1 MDEINLIDYIN
12 ILIQRKRTIAVV
24 TLAVVLLAGIFLIFT
39 PKVYEGE
46 TTLLFPEQA
55 SGGLSS
61 QLAQLTGLPLGGMLQ
76 ALSGREV
83 YSTILKSRTISENV
97 CNSLHLDRY
106 DLDYKDLQDNL
117 SLTTPKD
124 GGLVL
129 AFQVPTSWLK
139 GRMARGQIKQSTA
152 ELAAKIAN
160 TYVSE
165 LTAYDNANSLF
176 RGKKNRLFIEKQLER
191 TKMELADAETRL
203 QKFQEEHPT
212 LAPPD
217 KSSEYADQALQIT
230 TQQTEAGVALH
241 EAEGQLARAH
251 ATWSAGAPRGISP
264 EAVID
269 SPAISSLRQE
279 LAKLEVKRATL
290 LEDYSDIHPEV
301 VSLSQEI
308 DKTYEKIHSEVAQVI
323 SGKAGSASPAHQ
335 ELLKQLVLLEIN
347 SDGLK
352 SRTSALA
359 GAMSSIERRLSS
371 LPAQEVQYARLL
383 REVKVTETVYTTL
396 LSEHAKA
403 RVTEGQE
410 SGSFIVLDE
419 AEPEKFHV
427 RPKYK
432 LTLIVAMMVGL
443 IVGVLAATVQGVPNS
458 KQASIKAK

>member
-24 TLAVVLLAGIFLIFT
+24 TLVAMLVAGIFLVIT
-39 PKVYEGE
+39 PRTYESE
-46 TTLLFPEQA
+46 TTLLFPKQA

-83 YSTILKSRTISENV
+83 YSTILKSRTISKNV

-106 DLDYKDLQDNL
+106 DLDYKDLQGNL

-152 ELAAKIAN
+152 ELASKIAN

-176 RGKKNRLFIEKQLER
+176 MGKKNRLFIEKQLKR
-191 TKMELADAETRL
+191 TKAELADAEVRL

-230 TQQTEAGVALH
+230 TQQTSAGVALH
-241 EAEGQLARAH
+241 ETEGQLARARN
-251 ATWSAGAPRGISP
+251 TWKTGAPRGISP

-269 SPAISSLRQE
+269 TPAITELRQV
-279 LAKLEVKRATL
+279 LARLEVKRATL
-290 LEDYSDIHPEV
+290 LENYSDITPDV
-301 VSLSQEI
+301 VALTQQI
-308 DKTYEKIHSEVAQVI
+308 DKTYEKIHSEVANVI
-323 SGKAGSASPAHQ
+323 SGKASSTSPANQ

-371 LPAQEVQYARLL
+371 LPAQEVEYARHL
-383 REVKVTETVYTTL
+383 RDVKVTETVYTTL

-419 AEPEKFHV
+419 AIVPKKHV
-427 RPKYK
+427 KPRVK
-432 LTLIVAMMVGL
+432 LTLAAAL
-443 IVGVLAATVQGVPNS
+443 LVGVMFGILIATVQGMSVD
-458 KQASIKAK
+458 KKAR